1 MSSSI
6 ADEITRLSGCRNDIL
21 SAISSKGV
29 TVPADS
35 VLSSCPALIN
45 SIPTGGGG
53 APTGMINS
61 GFSGT
66 GSMTY
71 YQPFT
76 AEQKQ
81 VPVYDEVSSALSLTW
96 ETLGSYGG
104 YQIKDAGSSWF
115 NLDGSSRCK
124 LRFTFT
130 KSWQSPPRSGSAY
143 IYDQYIQ
150 EPAVGTWEI
159 KDSSM
164 SPFTA
169 EAEFTASSDQ
179 PTFSLALDGLSPWA
193 FTGNTGV
200 TGYNYEQTGTDFP
213 YPQYDMTTTGAVSG
227 NVTGVE
233 YWSSWN
239 DYFSGTVC
247 APIIRWSGFNDML
260 YGSGPSTHD
269 TVTSFNRLD
278 APFVSGYL
286 NSAISSSVSTGS
298 PDTGY
303 TYSFGPVES
312 SYQGYTGI

>member
-1 MSSSI
+1 
-6 ADEITRLSGCRNDIL
+6 
-21 SAISSKGV
+21 
-29 TVPADS
+29 
-35 VLSSCPALIN
+35 
-45 SIPTGGGG
+45 
-53 APTGMINS
+53 MINS

-81 VPVYDEVSSALSLTW
+81 VPVYDEVSSALSLSW
-96 ETLGSYGG
+96 EKLGGYGG
-104 YQIKDAGSSWF
+104 YQIKHAGSSWF

-130 KSWQSPPRSGSAY
+130 TGWQSPPSTGSVY
-143 IYDQYIQ
+143 IYIYNVG
-150 EPAVGTWEI
+150 ATVGTWAI

-169 EAEFTASSDQ
+169 EAEFSASSDQ
-179 PTFSLALDGLSPWA
+179 PTFSLALDGLSEWA

-200 TGYNYEQTGTDFP
+200 TGYKYEQTGTDFP

-233 YWSSWN
+233 YWNSWN
-239 DYFSGTVC
+239 QVPSGTVYRP
-247 APIIRWSGFNDML
+247 AIRWSGFNDML

-269 TVTSFNRLD
+269 TVASSTYMNT
-278 APFVSGYL
+278 PFVTGIL
-286 NSAISSSVSTGS
+286 NSAISARVSTGS
-298 PDTGY
+298 LDAGY